1 MSYQNILVGEISS
14 LIDDLIDE
22 KITIDPN
29 AVTSEIC
36 GNHSDELLDDAPFST
51 HNNYSN
57 VRREVRSVM
66 SKKMDLDINSL
77 TNENSQLV
85 IIGFE
90 CLQSYYSIKRND
102 SYFGVPIEEI
112 TVEEGRQK
120 AKSYRKMGNTC
131 YIHADELDKYFDSK
145 RDNEAA

>member
-1 MSYQNILVGEISS
+1 MSYQKILVGEISS
-14 LIDDLIDE
+14 LIDNLIDG
-22 KITIDPN
+22 KIIIDPN

-36 GNHSDELLDDAPFST
+36 NNHSKELLNDATFST
-51 HNNYSN
+51 YNNYTN

-102 SYFGVPIEEI
+102 SYLGVPIEEM
-112 TVEEGRQK
+112 TVEEIRQK

-131 YIHADELDKYFDSK
+131 YIHADELDKYCDNK
-145 RDNEAA
+145 RDDKAA